1 MTFAW
6 RHYSRLLTLATAAA
20 ETEHTRGNSAL
31 RSSGGTGGGAPRYS
45 GGIGGVAPRYSGGTG
60 DVAPWYSG
68 GTEGGAPR
76 YSEGTGGVAPRY
88 SGGTGG
94 GAPWYSIDALS
105 RYARARHEV
114 GTRFLQHETMRVSPA
129 SPARHGS
136 VCSYPAHYYD
146 VISTGE
152 MANTIWNQSSHPI
165 CMMTPP
171 EHLLL
176 RR

>member
-20 ETEHTRGNSAL
+20 ETEHTRGNSAP
-31 RSSGGTGGGAPRYS
+31 RYSGGTGGGAPRYS
-45 GGIGGVAPRYSGGTG
+45 GGTGG
-60 DVAPWYSG
+60 VAPWYSG
-68 GTEGGAPR
+68 GTGGGAPW
-76 YSEGTGGVAPRY
+76 Y

-94 GAPWYSIDALS
+94 GAPWYSIGALS

-129 SPARHGS
+129 NPARHGS
-136 VCSYPAHYYD
+136 VCSYLAQYYD

-165 CMMTPP
+165 SMMTPP

>member
-20 ETEHTRGNSAL
+20 ETEHTRGNSAP
-31 RSSGGTGGGAPRYS
+31 RYSGGTGGGAPRYS
-45 GGIGGVAPRYSGGTG
+45 VSVGIGGVAP
-60 DVAPWYSG
+60 W
-68 GTEGGAPR
+68 
-76 YSEGTGGVAPRY
+76 Y

-94 GAPWYSIDALS
+94 GAPWYSIGALS
-105 RYARARHEV
+105 RYSRARHEV

-129 SPARHGS
+129 NPARHGS
-136 VCSYPAHYYD
+136 VCSYLAQYYD

-165 CMMTPP
+165 SMMTPP